1 MSVITKMGD
10 EGMTIGPKN
19 YKITKIDAFAD
30 LVGTLD
36 ELQSNIGLVFELGIA
51 RKASLD
57 FDFIEKLMEGLY
69 DLMGNLY
76 NQSEKSKNY
85 YFLTSRLEILTKDME
100 KDIPPLKSFILPKGS
115 LLIAQIHVTRAICR
129 RAERKLVS
137 YYLTEEKKEG
147 DVAYRAIPFLNRMS
161 DYFFTLARYR
171 LEITND

>member
-1 MSVITKMGD
+1 MSIITKKGD
-10 EGMTIGPKN
+10 DGMTMGPKN
-19 YKITKIDAFAD
+19 YQITKIDSFAD

-36 ELQSNIGLVFELGIA
+36 ELQANIGLVFELGIT
-51 RKASLD
+51 RKANLD

-69 DLMGNLY
+69 DLMSNLY

-85 YFLTSRLEILTKDME
+85 YFLASRLEILTKDME

-115 LLIAQIHVTRAICR
+115 LLVAQIHVVRTICR

-137 YYLTEEKKEG
+137 YHLTEEEKEDG
-147 DVAYRAIPFLNRMS
+147 VAYRAIPFLNRMS